1 MIRKER
7 RAIKCSHFIKEVLVS
22 QREGEEKEVE
32 EWGGGGD
39 WKEQSLLRGG
49 VRTVKSFKVVN
60 ISSYN
65 S

>member
-32 EWGGGGD
+32 EWGGG
-39 WKEQSLLRGG
+39 RGLEG
-49 VRTVKSFKVVN
+49 TELA
-60 ISSYN
+60 
-65 S
+65 